1 MYTLNYFA
9 EHAMLS
15 QIVRPMVR
23 TQVRLLA
30 NTRATRST
38 LVTTIA
44 QWLSFLGVKA
54 EVTELD
60 TQSNQIRVSL
70 TVGKPE
76 ACDDRDWEQILHNL
90 DQAGQETGSVQP
102 LSALSPKQEMK
113 LQRLLAYV
121 IQVGEPEKPIDW
133 EALQPQLESLGFSDT
148 MLLGIKSAAKI
159 PQSLDQLVE
168 GLDADVAAVALS
180 KAVGIALLDRQVNPM
195 EDKALS
201 TLLDAMKQQANSVN

>member
-1 MYTLNYFA
+1 
-9 EHAMLS
+9 
-15 QIVRPMVR
+15 MVR

-30 NTRATRST
+30 NTQATRST

-44 QWLSFLGVKA
+44 QWLSFLGVRA

-60 TQSNQIRVSL
+60 AQLNQIRVSL

-76 ACDDRDWEQILHNL
+76 ACDDHDWEQILQNL
-90 DQAGQETGSVQP
+90 NQPGSSTNAAP
-102 LSALSPKQEMK
+102 ELTALTPKQEMK

-121 IQVGEPEKPIDW
+121 IQVGDPHQPIDW
-133 EALQPQLESLGFSDT
+133 ETLQPQLESLGFSES
-148 MLLGIKSAAKI
+148 MLLGMKSAARI

-168 GLDADVAAVALS
+168 GLDPDVAAIALS

-201 TLLDAMKQQANSVN
+201 TLLDAMKQQTNSAN